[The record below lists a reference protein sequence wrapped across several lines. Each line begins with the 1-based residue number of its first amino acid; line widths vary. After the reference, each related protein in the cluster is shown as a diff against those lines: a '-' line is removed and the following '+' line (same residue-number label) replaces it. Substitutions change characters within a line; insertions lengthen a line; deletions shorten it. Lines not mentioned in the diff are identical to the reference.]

1 MTEVHKY
8 SQWLDYANDD
18 LKAAKELL
26 KTDLHNIVC
35 FHSQQAV
42 EKALKAYLVFNN
54 INPPQVHN
62 LITLLELCINLDKEF
77 EILRDDMEFLD
88 SYYIPTRYPSAP
100 IGYLPGGK
108 PNKDNATKTF
118 EKAENSV
125 KYIIKLIED
134 KKK

>member
-54 INPPQVHN
+54 VNPPQVHN

-77 EILRDDMEFLD
+77 EILRLVDAK
-88 SYYIPTRYPSAP
+88 SNSKRKWSSSSA
-100 IGYLPGGK
+100 
-108 PNKDNATKTF
+108 
-118 EKAENSV
+118 
-125 KYIIKLIED
+125 
-134 KKK
+134 